1 MELQSLRRA
10 VLMLAGLLP
19 LSLAVGCQQP
29 LALQDS
35 YFRTGQTNAAAH
47 GAEALGAVRY
57 NRALQAARRAC
68 SAGPNPA
75 ADARGRPNRAASGRE
90 ALARLCPDPPA
101 VAAHGG
107 TEAAYRRWVEDRV
120 RALPETSATAAGAA
134 GGS

>member
-1 MELQSLRRA
+1 MEFRSLRSA

-19 LSLAVGCQQP
+19 LSLTAGCHEP

-35 YFRTGQTNAAAH
+35 YFRTGKPNAAAH
-47 GAEALGAVRY
+47 SAGALEAVRY
-57 NRALQAARRAC
+57 HRALQEARRAC
-68 SAGPNPA
+68 PAGPDTAAAAPA
-75 ADARGRPNRAASGRE
+75 GPDRAASGRA

-107 TEAAYRRWVEDRV
+107 TESAYRRWVEDRV
-120 RALPETSATAAGAA
+120 RELPETSATGAGAA